1 MSKLANILGVTD
13 ESDLHNIVDN
23 KEGKVIIKYYFTY
36 FFYNIII
43 Y

>member
-23 KEGKVIIKYYFTY
+23 KVREL
-36 FFYNIII
+36 NIII
-43 Y
+43 IILLN